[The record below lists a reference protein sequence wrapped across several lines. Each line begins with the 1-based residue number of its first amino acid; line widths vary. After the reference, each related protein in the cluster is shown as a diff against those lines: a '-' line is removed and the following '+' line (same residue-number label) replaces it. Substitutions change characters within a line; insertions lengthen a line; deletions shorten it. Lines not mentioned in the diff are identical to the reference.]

1 LDFSLLAIETLQS
14 HFVFLFFISLFG
26 KILPLKKPAPPSSC
40 TNFCERE
47 RERERERRGRDPL
60 LEVAADLS
68 EVFNI
73 KSVLTRL
80 AIFLPQ
86 LRKIEEDK
94 G

>member
-1 LDFSLLAIETLQS
+1 VS
-14 HFVFLFFISLFG
+14 
-26 KILPLKKPAPPSSC
+26 
-40 TNFCERE
+40 ERE

-86 LRKIEEDK
+86 LRSTEEDK